1 MTKGKFRTVIYRKDA
16 PSKFVYTEDEPNKIC
31 YYCGDVEYLKTRE
44 IKYMNEWL
52 AARMLFALLITKYH
66 VHVIRRDK
74 LHQLIEI
81 ELGCDSDIRDI
92 MINALKESD
101 GIMIDV
107 ASYLEA
113 THPIE
118 VSDDKM
124 DDAIYNMILG
134 EE

>member
-31 YYCGDVEYLKTRE
+31 YYDGDIEYLKTRE

-52 AARMLFALLITKYH
+52 AARILFTLLIMEDYT
-66 VHVIRRDK
+66 HVICRGK

-124 DDAIYNMILG
+124 DDVIYNMILG